1 MIGRHPSENVRI
13 VAALAVPFVLVFG
26 VYVVAHGHYGPGG
39 GFAGGVVLAVGVV
52 LARLTVDREIVDRC
66 VPEATAIVAMGIG
79 MLLFFVPAL
88 VPLFMGGD
96 LLDYSELPLGGI
108 EESRRRYLGILVV
121 EFGVGAVVFGGILL
135 IFDRLAAR
143 TESGSRDER
152 VGKGGQFVAN
162 GDREVE
168 R

>member
-26 VYVVAHGHYGPGG
+26 VYIVAHGHYGPGG

-52 LARLTVDREIVDRC
+52 LARLTVDRDIVDRC
-66 VPEATAIVAMGIG
+66 VPESTAIVAMGIG
-79 MLLFFVPAL
+79 MLLFFLPAL
-88 VPLFMGGD
+88 VPLIMGGD
-96 LLDYSELPLGGI
+96 LLDYSELPLGSI

-121 EFGVGAVVFGGILL
+121 EFGVGGVVFGGILL

-143 TESGSRDER
+143 TQAGSREER
-152 VGKGGQFVAN
+152 IGQGGQFVA
-162 GDREVE
+162 GEQEVE